1 LWCLIDAPLPA
12 CIAEFRVPTVD
23 YCREIETFLCR
34 KNDGHLVRVVGPSFE
49 IVSGW
54 AAQGIPLKVAFS
66 GIDRY
71 FERYYRKG
79 PRRRPVKIDFCEADV
94 LDAFDEWRRA
104 LGLVAAVTAGAPP
117 EEGGARTSSSLPAH
131 LERVVTRLTTARV
144 TGKIDAA
151 FEGLIDRV
159 ARELDLA
166 RASSRGVRGDAR
178 QALLARLMALD
189 EELLAI
195 ARGQVDDQMRAALLG
210 EAEAE
215 LAAYRDRMAADAFT
229 RARDTVFDRLLR
241 ERLGLPVVTFS

>member
-1 LWCLIDAPLPA
+1 V
-12 CIAEFRVPTVD
+12 ETVD

-34 KNDGHLVRVVGPSFE
+34 KNDGHLARVVGPSFE

-104 LGLVAAVTAGAPP
+104 LGLVAAGAAGASH
-117 EEGGARTSSSLPAH
+117 EESAGRTSSSLPAH
-131 LERVVTRLTTARV
+131 LERVITRLTTARV

-151 FEGLIDRV
+151 FEALIDRV

-166 RASSRGVRGDAR
+166 RASARGVRGDAR
-178 QALLARLMALD
+178 QALLARLIALD
-189 EELLAI
+189 EELLSM
-195 ARGQVDDQMRAALLG
+195 ARGEVDDQSRAAILG

-215 LAAYRDRMAADAFT
+215 LAAYRERMAADAFD